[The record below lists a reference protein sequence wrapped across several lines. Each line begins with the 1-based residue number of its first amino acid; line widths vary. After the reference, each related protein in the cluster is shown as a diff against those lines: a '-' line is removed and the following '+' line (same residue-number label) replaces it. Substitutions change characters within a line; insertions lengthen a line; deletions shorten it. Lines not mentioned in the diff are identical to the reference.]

1 MDWLTASKIPVGD
14 AAEAVVDWLK
24 DNAAG
29 LFDALSD
36 GLDALIGWVLWLLQ
50 SPPPFVLIA
59 LFVALTWGLQRSWKK
74 CVIVALGML
83 FILNQGY
90 WKSTTETLSLILV
103 ACIVC
108 MGIGVP
114 LGILAARKRWI
125 YTAMEPVLDLM
136 QTLPTFVYL
145 IPAVIFFGLGMVPGL
160 IATVIFALPA
170 PIRLTYLG
178 ISATP
183 EALTE
188 AATAFGATSS
198 QKLFKVELPSAF
210 PQIMVGLN
218 QTIMLSLSMVVIAT
232 LVGAGGLGTPV
243 LNGLNRMKPDLGFE
257 SGFVIVALATVLRI
271 MLEVRK
277 EQ

>member
-125 YTAMEPVLDLM
+125 YTAMEPSYN
-136 QTLPTFVYL
+136 FV
-145 IPAVIFFGLGMVPGL
+145 
-160 IATVIFALPA
+160 
-170 PIRLTYLG
+170 
-178 ISATP
+178 
-183 EALTE
+183 
-188 AATAFGATSS
+188 
-198 QKLFKVELPSAF
+198 
-210 PQIMVGLN
+210 
-218 QTIMLSLSMVVIAT
+218 
-232 LVGAGGLGTPV
+232 
-243 LNGLNRMKPDLGFE
+243 
-257 SGFVIVALATVLRI
+257 
-271 MLEVRK
+271 
-277 EQ
+277 